1 MASVTFIY
9 MVFIATVQ
17 QQCCHSYKLIV
28 CELESGSVVCVYVC
42 VCVCSIHVLT
52 SFSPRDHHELL
63 SLKLLSK
70 GSAFLTYRFNCAS
83 GFEKGINKNQ

>member
-28 CELESGSVVCVYVC
+28 CELESGSVVCVC
-42 VCVCSIHVLT
+42 VCVLYMSRRHLAPEIIMS
-52 SFSPRDHHELL
+52 SFH
-63 SLKLLSK
+63 
-70 GSAFLTYRFNCAS
+70 
-83 GFEKGINKNQ
+83 